1 MSTEAK
7 TRKTDQ
13 LLYTDELTK
22 IYNRRYLK
30 EVIPG
35 HLVRA
40 EEEGFSVALYMIDM
54 DKFKNINDTYGHG
67 VGDDA
72 LQLFS
77 QIISEETKEKGDSI
91 RYAGDEFVLILSELD
106 KKEARQL
113 GLDIQNKLAD
123 TPLKAKGEE
132 IKLGCSMGISLF
144 PKDGKTVKALFE
156 KADEALYVA
165 KDRGRGTVVVFPDS
179 GKLLVP
185 SKLDSIL
192 DTPYVVGRDNVLQ
205 FMDTHL
211 SNKGKTSS
219 FPVLLGG
226 DGTGKTRLLAY
237 AIKRAQKKLDF
248 SLFAKG
254 YPLWQTEVY
263 GAVFSALG
271 RLFEGD
277 TSISNQVF
285 TELEDKY
292 KAILKPYLHPWEM
305 KEVETTEEDP
315 RADSTTFF
323 EALTQAFLILRQIG
337 DGAVILDDIDQIDQ
351 PSLQFFDSQSSQE
364 EGGKLFFICS
374 VHSPDLLTGEEKLLF
389 IFDSMPE
396 MTSRCT
402 IQRFHLDPLS
412 QEHIRELTEKLFDGK
427 ALPVESEKSLF
438 DKSGGSPLF
447 IVEAISLL
455 LMKGKIEV
463 VGDEWDLS
471 LVKPDD
477 IPSNLTEMLKERLM
491 KMDKDAINVLK
502 LASILGE
509 KINTRQLA
517 EMSQLNVPQVLD
529 ILVNAQRALLIE
541 ESPNPDEFTFSH
553 RLDRSVF
560 YSLMSEEERRKYHS
574 IAADIEQKFAP
585 GALERVVGKLAYH
598 FQSAGQ
604 LEQASQMFSTL
615 RKQMSSVSISRG
627 ARKVLQKK
635 TLTSSLARESALEE
649 EDLASAVDLARAFRT
664 AIHNFRLYP
673 KEHENVKNAVARFM
687 ELLGPFLAEKTEV
700 LSISVTPQSVLFNG
714 QPPPPTREDRRLT
727 SDLNDALGLFGLQGV
742 LFLGG
747 ITKEEIMRFL
757 GAFTRHPED
766 VAGQWD
772 VLVNELDLAH
782 ILPDRKVFVAV
793 SEHKVT
799 LQKDDLLAQAPAE
812 PGKKASGPSGAAVVL
827 PGDAALSVS
836 DEQLEQ
842 LKSIMDQFVKEKK
855 ELLEAIQSEDIGKAE
870 FKQLVNILQHTDIAR
885 AEEAVR
891 ASEKA
896 PDSAEAAPPAEGKEA
911 PAQKGKYT
919 GVLPDEEIVVE
930 TEKDLYPAFEDLNS
944 EDTETRAK
952 AATWLVK
959 QDPIKLADAALLAI
973 ASNMPLKAR
982 KLSATV
988 VQKAGEEAIEAFLDK
1003 INPDA
1008 PVIPLPNFITV
1019 ADTFIGSP
1027 KLFPI
1032 LRKIALTGPTET
1044 VRPTIEVLNQV
1055 PGKEVNMILL
1065 EVFNLAAG
1073 EVKKDILNIFAKR
1086 RMTEAVPLLLDII
1099 KPKKTWEQ
1107 EGRISLQERVC
1118 RTLGQIGSSEAADV
1132 LVAAATVP
1140 KPWALLKQK
1149 PDSIR
1154 EAATWALRQLPDR
1167 VKIRRAIQA
1176 LKNDKSPQVRRVARQ

>member
-1 MSTEAK
+1 MSTE
-7 TRKTDQ
+7 TRPKRLDT

-35 HLVRA
+35 HLARA
-40 EEEGFSVALYMIDM
+40 EEEGFAVALYMIDM
-54 DKFKNINDTYGHG
+54 DKFKNVNDTYGHG
-67 VGDDA
+67 VGDNA

-77 QIISEETKEKGDSI
+77 KIISQESKEKGDAI
-91 RYAGDEFVLILSELD
+91 RYAGDEFVLVLSELD
-106 KKEARQL
+106 KKEARQI
-113 GLDIQNKLAD
+113 GLDIQKKLTD
-123 TPLKAKGEE
+123 TPLKAKEDE
-132 IKLGCSMGISLF
+132 IILGCSMGISLF
-144 PKDGKTVKALFE
+144 PKDGKTVKVLFE

-192 DTPYVVGRDNVLQ
+192 DSPYIVGRDDVLQ

-211 SNKGKTSS
+211 SKKGKSS
-219 FPVLLGG
+219 AFPMLLGG
-226 DGTGKTRLLAY
+226 DGTGKTRLLTY
-237 AIKRAQKKLDF
+237 ARKKAQKNLDF
-248 SLFAKG
+248 VLFARG

-271 RLFEGD
+271 RLFDQD

-292 KAILKPYLHPWEM
+292 KIILKPYLHPWET
-305 KEVETTEEDP
+305 KEVKTTEEGP

-337 DGAVILDDIDQIDQ
+337 NGAVILDDIDQIDQ
-351 PSLQFFDSQSSQE
+351 PSLQFFDSQSAQE
-364 EGGKLFFICS
+364 QGGSLVFVCS
-374 VHSPDLLTGEEKLLF
+374 IHSPDLLTGEEKLLF
-389 IFDSMPE
+389 VFDSMPE
-396 MTSRCT
+396 MISRCT
-402 IQRFHLDPLS
+402 IQRFHLDPLK
-412 QEHIRELTEKLFDGK
+412 QENIRELTEKLFDGK
-427 ALPVESEKSLF
+427 TLPAESEKSLF

-471 LVKPDD
+471 LVKPDN
-477 IPSNLTEMLKERLM
+477 IPTNLSEMLKERLL

-509 KINTRQLA
+509 KINTLQLA

-529 ILVNAQRALLIE
+529 ILFNAQRALLIE

-574 IAADIEQKFAP
+574 LAADIEQKFAP
-585 GALERVVGKLAYH
+585 GALERVVGRLAYH

-604 LEQASQMFSTL
+604 LEQAAQMFSTL

-627 ARKVLQKK
+627 ARKILQKK
-635 TLTSSLARESALEE
+635 TLTSSLAKESALEE
-649 EDLASAVDLARAFRT
+649 EDLANAVDLARAFRT
-664 AIHNFRLYP
+664 TLHNFRLYP
-673 KEHENVKNAVARFM
+673 KEHENVKNSVERFM
-687 ELLGPFLAEKTEV
+687 ELLGPFLEEKTEV

-714 QPPPPTREDRRLT
+714 QPPPPTREDHRLT
-727 SDLNDALGLFGLQGV
+727 SDLNEVLSLFGLQGV

-757 GAFTRHPED
+757 EAFNKHPED

-772 VLVNELDLAH
+772 ILVNELDLAH
-782 ILPDRKVFVAV
+782 ILPDRKVFIAV

-799 LQKDDLLAQAPAE
+799 LQKDDLLAQAPTDARE
-812 PGKKASGPSGAAVVL
+812 GAPGTAAAVVL
-827 PGDAALSVS
+827 PGDASLSVS
-836 DEQLEQ
+836 DEQLDQ
-842 LKSIMDQFVKEKK
+842 LKNILDQFVKEKQ
-855 ELLEAIQSEDIGKAE
+855 ELLKAIQSQDIGKAE
-870 FKQLVNILQHTDIAR
+870 FRQLVNLLQHTDIAK

-891 ASEKA
+891 A
-896 PDSAEAAPPAEGKEA
+896 AEAASASEEAVHPVGGKET
-911 PAQKGKYT
+911 PAHNGKYA
-919 GVLPDEEIVVE
+919 GVLPDEKIVVE

-952 AATWLVK
+952 AAAWLMK
-959 QDPIKLADAALLAI
+959 QDPIKLAQAGLLAI

-982 KLSATV
+982 RLAATV
-988 VQKAGEEAIEAFLDK
+988 VQKAGDEAVEAFLDK

-1019 ADTFIGSP
+1019 ADTFISSP
-1027 KLFPI
+1027 KLIPI

-1044 VRPTIEVLNQV
+1044 VRPTIEILDKV
-1055 PGKEVNMILL
+1055 PGGEINMILL

-1073 EVKKDILNIFAKR
+1073 EVKRDILNIFAKR
-1086 RMTEAVPLLLDII
+1086 RMTEAVPLLLEII
-1099 KPKKTWEQ
+1099 KPKKSWEQ
-1107 EGRISLQERVC
+1107 EGRVSLQERVC
-1118 RTLGQIGSSEAADV
+1118 RTLGQIGSSEAADT
-1132 LVAAATVP
+1132 LVAVASVP
-1140 KPWALLKQK
+1140 KPWTLIKQK
-1149 PDSIR
+1149 PDSVR

-1176 LKNDKSPQVRRVARQ
+1176 LKNDKSPQVRKAARQ

>member
-7 TRKTDQ
+7 TPKMDS

-40 EEEGFSVALYMIDM
+40 EEEEFSVVLYMIDM
-54 DKFKNINDTYGHG
+54 DKFKNINDSFGHA
-67 VGDDA
+67 VGDSA

-77 QIISEETKEKGDSI
+77 KILYEESREKGDAI
-91 RYAGDEFVLILSELD
+91 RYAGDEFVLVLSELD

-113 GLDIQNKLAD
+113 GLNIQKRLTD

-132 IKLGCSMGISLF
+132 VILGCSMGISLF
-144 PKDGKTVKALFE
+144 PKDGKTVKVLFE

-192 DTPYVVGRDNVLQ
+192 DSPYVVGRDNVLQ

-211 SNKGKTSS
+211 SKRGKTSA

-237 AIKRAQKKLDF
+237 ARKRAQKKLDF
-248 SLFAKG
+248 TLFARG

-271 RLFEGD
+271 RLFEQD

-285 TELEDKY
+285 AELEDKY
-292 KAILKPYLHPWEM
+292 KSILKPYLHPWEI
-305 KEVETTEEDP
+305 KEVESTEEDP

-351 PSLQFFDSQSSQE
+351 PSLQFFDSQSAQDQ
-364 EGGKLFFICS
+364 GGKLFFVCS
-374 VHSPDLLTGEEKLLF
+374 IHSPDLLTGEEKLLF
-389 IFDSMPE
+389 VFDSMPE
-396 MTSRCT
+396 MTSRCSV
-402 IQRFHLDPLS
+402 QRFHLDPLK
-412 QEHIRELTEKLFDGK
+412 QEHIRELTGKLFDGK
-427 ALPVESEKSLF
+427 TMPAEAEKSLF

-447 IVEAISLL
+447 IMEAISLL

-477 IPSNLTEMLKERLM
+477 IPNSLNEMLKERLL
-491 KMDKDAINVLK
+491 KMDKEAINVLK

-509 KINTRQLA
+509 KINMRQLA

-627 ARKVLQKK
+627 ARKILQKK
-635 TLTSSLARESALEE
+635 TLTSSMAREAALEE
-649 EDLASAVDLARAFRT
+649 EDLAIAVDLARAFRT
-664 AIHNFRLYP
+664 TLHNFRLYP
-673 KEHENVKNAVARFM
+673 KEHENVKNSVERFM
-687 ELLGPFLAEKTEV
+687 ELLGPFLTEKTEV

-714 QPPPPTREDRRLT
+714 QPPPPTREDKRLT
-727 SDLNDALGLFGLQGV
+727 SDLNDALSLFGLQGV

-757 GAFTRHPED
+757 EAFTRHPED
-766 VAGQWD
+766 VVGQWD

-782 ILPDRKVFVAV
+782 ILPDRKVFIAV

-799 LQKDDLLAQAPAE
+799 LQKDDLLAQAPTDA
-812 PGKKASGPSGAAVVL
+812 KTSARGPAAAAVVL
-827 PGDAALSVS
+827 PGEASLSVS
-836 DEQLEQ
+836 EEQLDQ
-842 LKSIMDQFVKEKK
+842 LKSILDQFVKEKQ
-855 ELLEAIQSEDIGKAE
+855 ELLKAIQSEDIGKAE
-870 FKQLVNILQHTDIAR
+870 FKQLVNILQHTDIAK

-891 ASEKA
+891 ASEA
-896 PDSAEAAPPAEGKEA
+896 SPASAEAAPPAGGKEA
-911 PAQKGKYT
+911 EAPMGKYA
-919 GVLPDEEIVVE
+919 GVLPDEKIVVE

-952 AATWLVK
+952 AAAWLMK
-959 QDPIKLADAALLAI
+959 QNPIKLGQAGLLAI

-982 KLSATV
+982 KLAATV
-988 VQKAGEEAIEAFLDK
+988 VQKAGEEAVEAFLDK

-1019 ADTFIGSP
+1019 ADIFISSP
-1027 KLFPI
+1027 KLIPL

-1044 VRPTIEVLNQV
+1044 VRPTIEILDKV
-1055 PGKEVNMILL
+1055 PGAEVNMILL

-1073 EVKKDILNIFAKR
+1073 EVKKDILNMFAKR
-1086 RMTEAVPLLLDII
+1086 RMTEAVPLLLEII
-1099 KPKKTWEQ
+1099 KPKKSWEQ
-1107 EGRISLQERVC
+1107 EGRVSLQERIC
-1118 RTLGQIGSSEAADV
+1118 RTLGQIGSSEAADI
-1132 LVAAATVP
+1132 LVAVATVP
-1140 KPWALLKQK
+1140 KPWSLIKQK
-1149 PDSIR
+1149 PDSVR

-1167 VKIRRAIQA
+1167 VKIRRAIQV
-1176 LKNDKSPQVRRVARQ
+1176 LKNDKSPQVRKAARQ

>member
-7 TRKTDQ
+7 PKRLDT

-67 VGDDA
+67 VGDNA

-77 QIISEETKEKGDSI
+77 KIISLESKERGDAI
-91 RYAGDEFVLILSELD
+91 RYAGDEFVLVLSELD
-106 KKEARQL
+106 KKGARQI
-113 GLDIQNKLAD
+113 GLDIQKKLTD
-123 TPLKAKGEE
+123 TPLKAKEDE
-132 IKLGCSMGISLF
+132 VILGCSMGISLF
-144 PKDGKTVKALFE
+144 PKDGKTVKVLFE

-192 DTPYVVGRDNVLQ
+192 DTPYVVGRDDVLQ

-211 SNKGKTSS
+211 SKKGKSTA

-226 DGTGKTRLLAY
+226 DGAGKTRLLAY
-237 AIKRAQKKLDF
+237 ARKRAEKKLDF
-248 SLFAKG
+248 TLFARG

-271 RLFEGD
+271 RLFEQD

-292 KAILKPYLHPWEM
+292 KTILKPYLHPWEM

-315 RADSTTFF
+315 RADSTTYF
-323 EALTQAFLILRQIG
+323 EALTQVFLILRQMG

-351 PSLQFFDSQSSQE
+351 PSLQFFDSQTSQE
-364 EGGKLFFICS
+364 KGGKLFFICAIN
-374 VHSPDLLTGEEKLLF
+374 SPDLLTGEEKLLF
-389 IFDSMPE
+389 VFDSMPE
-396 MTSRCT
+396 MASRCT
-402 IQRFHLDPLS
+402 VQRFHLDPLK
-412 QEHIRELTEKLFDGK
+412 QENIKELTEKLFDGK
-427 ALPVESEKSLF
+427 TLPAESEKSLF
-438 DKSGGSPLF
+438 DKSGGRPLF
-447 IVEAISLL
+447 IVEALSLL

-471 LVKPDD
+471 LVKPED
-477 IPSNLTEMLKERLM
+477 IPTNLTEMLKERLL
-491 KMDKDAINVLK
+491 KMDKEAINVLK

-517 EMSQLNVPQVLD
+517 EMCQLNVPQVLD

-574 IAADIEQKFAP
+574 VAADIEQKFAP

-627 ARKVLQKK
+627 ARKILQKK
-635 TLTSSLARESALEE
+635 TLTSSLARESELEE
-649 EDLASAVDLARAFRT
+649 EDLAIAVDLARAFRT

-673 KEHENVKNAVARFM
+673 KEHENVKNSVARFI

-700 LSISVTPQSVLFNG
+700 LSVSVTPQSVLFNG
-714 QPPPPTREDRRLT
+714 LPPPPTKDDKKLT
-727 SDLNDALGLFGLQGV
+727 ADLNDVLGLFGLQGV

-747 ITKEEIMRFL
+747 ITEEEIMRFFD
-757 GAFTRHPED
+757 AFTRHPED
-766 VAGQWD
+766 VMGQWD

-799 LQKDDLLAQAPAE
+799 LQKDDLLAQAPAS
-812 PGKKASGPSGAAVVL
+812 PGEKASGPGVAGVVL
-827 PGDAALSVS
+827 PGDAGLSVS
-836 DEQLEQ
+836 DEQLDQ
-842 LKSIMDQFVKEKK
+842 LKSILDQFVKEKQ

-891 ASEKA
+891 ASEAA
-896 PDSAEAAPPAEGKEA
+896 PASADAAPPGEGEA
-911 PAQKGKYT
+911 AAAPKGKYA
-919 GVLPDEEIVVE
+919 GVLADEEIVVE

-944 EDTETRAK
+944 EDTQTRAK
-952 AATWLVK
+952 AASWLVK
-959 QDPIKLADAALLAI
+959 QDPIKLAGAALLAI

-982 KLSATV
+982 KLAATV
-988 VQKAGEEAIEAFLDK
+988 VQKSGEEAMEAFLDK
-1003 INPDA
+1003 INPEA

-1019 ADTFIGSP
+1019 ADIFIASP
-1027 KLFPI
+1027 KLVQI

-1044 VRPTIEVLNQV
+1044 IRPTIEILDKV
-1055 PGKEVNMILL
+1055 PGGEINMILL

-1073 EVKKDILNIFAKR
+1073 EVKRDILNMFAKR

-1099 KPKKTWEQ
+1099 KPKKTWEK

-1118 RTLGQIGSSEAADV
+1118 RTLGQIGSSEAADI
-1132 LVAAATVP
+1132 LVAVATVP
-1140 KPWALLKQK
+1140 KPFTFLKQK
-1149 PDSIR
+1149 PDSVR

-1176 LKNDKSPQVRRVARQ
+1176 LKNDKSPNVRKAARQ